1 MESGLETLVPLSLM
15 LFPSSHHIAFMKSKV
30 ESMHSRF
37 DHQRGECREQVV
49 LDASPPFA
57 TLASFGAGFIPTEPF
72 SNTPVP
78 FPLSFAVPGHSEQ
91 GVIPTDTTQLGNCPL
106 AALSSQCPTDSLTLN
121 LFLLSL
127 TGSSALSL
135 LLFSFPPLSGN
146 PSAISKMQKHE
157 ERNNIQE
164 EKRKR
169 RGSTN

>member
-1 MESGLETLVPLSLM
+1 M
-15 LFPSSHHIAFMKSKV
+15 
-30 ESMHSRF
+30 
-37 DHQRGECREQVV
+37 

-57 TLASFGAGFIPTEPF
+57 TLASFGAGFIPTSQHLLRLPVWAHLTEPF
-72 SNTPVP
+72 SNTPVL

-91 GVIPTDTTQLGNCPL
+91 GAIPTDTTQLGNCPL
-106 AALSSQCPTDSLTLN
+106 EALSSQGPTDSLTLN

-127 TGSSALSL
+127 PGSSALSL
-135 LLFSFPPLSGN
+135 LLFSFPPLSEN

>member
-1 MESGLETLVPLSLM
+1 MESGLETLLPLSLM
-15 LFPSSHHIAFMKSKV
+15 LFPSSHHIAFVKSKV

-121 LFLLSL
+121 LFLSL

-169 RGSTN
+169 HGSTN